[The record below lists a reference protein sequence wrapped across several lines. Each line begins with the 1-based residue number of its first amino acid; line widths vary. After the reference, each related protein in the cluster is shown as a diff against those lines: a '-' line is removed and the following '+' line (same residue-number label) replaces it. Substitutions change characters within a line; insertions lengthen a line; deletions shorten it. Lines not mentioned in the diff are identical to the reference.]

1 MTILL
6 LTKSLSFEQDF
17 VREIN
22 SLGHEVLS
30 SKNLLIELQADNC
43 LSIDLNHFDTIILSE
58 TISDQEVSKF
68 LLTFRNF
75 GCTIY
80 RKTLNQAN
88 SDTVSRWKT
97 LGITDFISQ
106 STCFD
111 ELREKL
117 VSCNENKTTLK
128 KPVAGSEQLVLE
140 QLVQSFSKQERDVF
154 QVLQNSQHR
163 FITREALSQE
173 LWGEAPTKSKE
184 SRLSGII
191 RSIKRKLSNFGFDET
206 CLETSWGRGYRI
218 ERLTFKK
225 RIGEL
230 QGDLKVSDS

>member
-30 SKNLLIELQADNC
+30 SKKFLIDLQADNY
-43 LSIDLNHFDTIILSE
+43 LSMDLNHFDTIILSE
-58 TISDQEVSKF
+58 TVSDQELTK
-68 LLTFRNF
+68 LLPTFINF

-80 RKTLNQAN
+80 RKTLNQAT
-88 SDTVSRWKT
+88 SETISTWKT

-117 VSCNENKTTLK
+117 VAGNENKTTLK
-128 KPVAGSEQLVLE
+128 RPVAGSEQLVLE
-140 QLVQSFSKQERDVF
+140 QLVQSFSKQERNVF
-154 QVLQNSQHR
+154 QVLQNSQPK

-218 ERLTFKK
+218 EDLTFKK
-225 RIGEL
+225 KDGGL
-230 QGDLKVSDS
+230 QGDLKVIDS